1 MIAWGVVV
9 AGGGGTRFGRPKQF
23 EMLGGRRVLDWSV
36 GALTAA
42 CQGVVVVLP
51 AALADQTGLPAEV
64 AAVPGGAT
72 RSESVRA
79 GLAAID
85 PKATHVL
92 VHDAA
97 RPLVSRAVI
106 DRVLAALVAGAQAV
120 VPVVPVVDSLRS
132 RDGHP
137 VDRSQLV
144 AVQTP
149 QGFEVG
155 VLRLAHSQAATAS
168 DDASLVDQLGLAV
181 THVEGEPI
189 NMKITEPHDL
199 RIAEV
204 LLDDV

>member
-23 EMLGGRRVLDWSV
+23 EMLRGRRVLDWSV
-36 GALTAA
+36 AALSSA

-51 AALADQTGLPAEV
+51 AGIVAQTELPAGV
-64 AAVPGGAT
+64 AAVAGGAN
-72 RSESVRA
+72 RSDSVRA

-85 PKATHVL
+85 PDATHVL

-97 RPLVSRAVI
+97 RPLVSEAVI
-106 DRVLAALVAGAQAV
+106 DRVIAALAAGARAV

-168 DDASLVDQLGLAV
+168 DDASLVDQLGLTV

-204 LLDDV
+204 LLDGV